1 MPVVDDSIIINRPRD
16 QVFAYAVDP
25 TNVPLYSSSLIEF
38 KQVTPGPVQKGTRNE
53 GAIKVAGK
61 RIDFTN
67 EVVEFEEGRHWLAR
81 TIDSPF
87 PVDLEVTYED
97 VESGTKVTWH
107 EEAEGLGSF
116 FGKLADPLVAR
127 MRAKD
132 VRSNLAQLKE
142 LLEAE

>member
-1 MPVVDDSIIINRPRD
+1 MPVVDDSIIINRPREE
-16 QVFAYAVDP
+16 VFAFALDP
-25 TNVPLYSSSLIEF
+25 TNVPLYNSNLIEF
-38 KQVTPGPVQKGTRNE
+38 KQLTPGPVQKGTQNA
-53 GAIKVAGK
+53 GAVKVAGK

-67 EVVEFEEGRHWLAR
+67 EIIEFEEGRRWLSR

-97 VESGTKVTWH
+97 VESGTKITWH

-132 VRSNLAQLKE
+132 VRSSLGQLKD

>member
-1 MPVVDDSIIINRPRD
+1 M
-16 QVFAYAVDP
+16 
-25 TNVPLYSSSLIEF
+25 
-38 KQVTPGPVQKGTRNE
+38 QKGTRNE

-61 RIDFTN
+61 RIDFTH

-132 VRSNLAQLKE
+132 IRSNLEQLKD